1 MNVIIN
7 KFILAGDD
15 FMSEMHLRQPRFT
28 YKCFRTIY
36 KKKTE
41 YKNSKKQETL
51 NISIKKKLGKACF
64 RHDMAYGAYKDL
76 LRRTVSDKVLFSKAF
91 AIASNL
97 KYDGYQCRLASIIYK
112 IF

>member
-28 YKCFRTIY
+28 YKCFRTMY
-36 KKKTE
+36 KKKGRE

-51 NISIKKKLGKACF
+51 NISIKK
-64 RHDMAYGAYKDL
+64 
-76 LRRTVSDKVLFSKAF
+76 
-91 AIASNL
+91 N
-97 KYDGYQCRLASIIYK
+97 
-112 IF
+112 